1 MAMTKAEVCR
11 AFRTVMA
18 ADYAD
23 VPPAET
29 IDHSF
34 SAGFLSA
41 MAKLVAEEKRGSWQL
56 LSRRR
61 RRGLVAAAILAAAL
75 LLTAC
80 SPKLREAVME
90 FAVSVYTHF
99 VDYSVSST
107 YREEIET
114 VYVLDP
120 VPEGFMLVSQNQH
133 DEHIVV
139 TYYENSSG
147 TRLILWQMA
156 TAIVS
161 GFTDNEQG
169 EVLIIGE
176 GEDRVLLYFAE
187 TMTTVTWIY
196 DGYYMKCSYWGLLDQ
211 EQALALTTTLAPMET
226 SQEK

>member
-23 VPPAET
+23 VPPAEE
-29 IDHSF
+29 IGHVF

-56 LSRRR
+56 LSRKR

-90 FAVSVYTHF
+90 FAVSVYTHI
-99 VDYSVSST
+99 VGYSASST

-120 VPEGFMLVSQNQH
+120 VPEGFVLVSQNQPSVYLV
-133 DEHIVV
+133 ETV
-139 TYYENSSG
+139 YENSSG
-147 TRLILWQMA
+147 TELILRQ
-156 TAIVS
+156 IVS
-161 GFTDNEQG
+161 QNLSGFMNNEG

-176 GEDRVLLYFAE
+176 GEDRVLIRCSEA
-187 TMTTVTWIY
+187 MTTVLWIC
-196 DGYYMKCSYWGLLDQ
+196 DGYYMNLAYYNPLDS